1 MLIER
6 LKQKFFY
13 QSDILSRLIWANI
26 IVFALDWFFGSM
38 LILFE
43 VRGVGNQVFE
53 FLAVPSDASML
64 ITRPWTIF
72 TYMFMHAG
80 FFHLFWNMYI
90 FYWFGEILIGV
101 LGKKRFLPLYLICGL
116 AGALLYIVAY
126 NTFPLLIS
134 REGGFMVGASAAVMG
149 VVLGAATI
157 MPNVEI
163 RLIFLGHIRLLYIAL
178 AILLISSID
187 ITGSNAGG
195 SFAHFGG
202 AIMGFLLIKSFKE
215 GNDYLIRVLSFW
227 NSVTS
232 WFYKKQTPKVKVRY
246 RNVSIEKKS
255 KEIDAERQEDL
266 DKILDKISKSGYD
279 SLTAQEKDFLF
290 RISRKK

>member
-1 MLIER
+1 MLIEK

-13 QSDILSRLIWANI
+13 QSDILSRLIWVNI

-38 LILFE
+38 LTLFE
-43 VRGVGNQVFE
+43 IEGIGMQIYKL
-53 FLAVPSDASML
+53 LAVPSDIGTL

-101 LGKKRFLPLYLICGL
+101 LGKKRFLPLYIFCGL
-116 AGALLYIVAY
+116 AGALVYISAY
-126 NTFPLLIS
+126 NIFPLLTS
-134 REGGFMVGASAAVMG
+134 RGDGFMVGASAAVMG
-149 VVLGAATI
+149 IVMGAAAI

-163 RLIFLGHIRLLYIAL
+163 RLLFLGNIRLLYIAL
-178 AILLISSID
+178 AILLLSSID

-202 AIMGFLLIKSFKE
+202 AAMGYWLIKAYKE
-215 GNDYLIRVLSFW
+215 GNDKLIGLLNYW
-227 NSVTS
+227 NVITS
-232 WFYKKQTPKVKVRY
+232 WFYKRNSSKVKVRY
-246 RNVSIEKKS
+246 RNTTLNKKS
-255 KEIDAERQEDL
+255 KEIDSDRQGKL

-279 SLTAQEKDFLF
+279 SLSAEEKDFLF

>member
-13 QSDILSRLIWANI
+13 QSDILSRLIWINI
-26 IVFALDWFFGSM
+26 IVFTADWFFGSM
-38 LILFE
+38 LTLFE
-43 VRGVGNQVFE
+43 VEGVGAYIYKL
-53 FLAVPSDASML
+53 LAVPSDIGTLA
-64 ITRPWTIF
+64 TRPWTIF

-101 LGKKRFLPLYLICGL
+101 LGKKRFLPLYIMCGL
-116 AGALLYIVAY
+116 AGALIYIAAY
-126 NTFPLLIS
+126 NFFPLLIS
-134 REGGFMVGASAAVMG
+134 RGGGFMVGASAAVMG
-149 VVLGAATI
+149 IVLGAATI

-163 RLIFLGHIRLLYIAL
+163 RLIFLGNIRLLYIAI
-178 AILLISSID
+178 AILLLSSIN

-202 AIMGFLLIKSFKE
+202 ALMGYWLIKAFKE
-215 GNDYLIRVLSFW
+215 GNDKLMGILNFW
-227 NSVTS
+227 NSITS

-255 KEIDAERQEDL
+255 KEIDAVRQEDL